1 MKCLVIVCMVLLPVE
16 GLELRASGWRQRRN
30 RASGVHVDRRTD
42 GFPTVRLR
50 CSHLLG
56 LVSQLNGVATE
67 QNVRRLVSGPLIVN
81 PLRKEPRFQA
91 IEWAPR
97 FANRGPCIQPLLPS
111 LTSRP

>member
-30 RASGVHVDRRTD
+30 RASGVHIDRRTD

-56 LVSQLNGVATE
+56 LVSQQFCPAIPGDTRANKGLRT
-67 QNVRRLVSGPLIVN
+67 VN
-81 PLRKEPRFQA
+81 
-91 IEWAPR
+91 
-97 FANRGPCIQPLLPS
+97 S
-111 LTSRP
+111 S